1 MKSALPTFFWRTYP
15 CLGLSEDDEAE
26 VEVAAA
32 ADEVGAGV
40 EVVGAG
46 VEDDGTASSVVGT
59 ASSDSEPDVDDDD
72 ELKKCEINVV
82 NDTAIA

>member
-1 MKSALPTFFWRTYP
+1 M
-15 CLGLSEDDEAE
+15 GLSEDDEAE

-46 VEDDGTASSVVGT
+46 VEVVGT

>member
-40 EVVGAG
+40 E
-46 VEDDGTASSVVGT
+46 DDGTASSVVGT

-72 ELKKCEINVV
+72 ELKKYEINVV

>member
-32 ADEVGAGV
+32 ADE
-40 EVVGAG
+40 VGAG

>member
-40 EVVGAG
+40 E
-46 VEDDGTASSVVGT
+46 DDGTASSVVGT

-72 ELKKCEINVV
+72 ELKKCEINFV